1 MMGHV
6 GGNLFWELYRAL
18 QTMRGILMTCQLTSK
33 LLESKDCCQIGAVF
47 TWKRDFNFILP
58 WSRRL
63 IGTSVFAN
71 FGNDQDGQTVC
82 SCVRAASR
90 NRQFVLLVLLKRES
104 PKDWKCKRRNGTDY
118 KSRRLT
124 YNNRVAPLRWLTN
137 TRLIN

>member
-1 MMGHV
+1 MNRHNRIRKRMMGHV

-33 LLESKDCCQIGAVF
+33 PLESKDCCQIGAVF

-71 FGNDQDGQTVC
+71 FGNDQEMGRLSALVYG
-82 SCVRAASR
+82 
-90 NRQFVLLVLLKRES
+90 LLVEIDSLCFWS
-104 PKDWKCKRRNGTDY
+104 C
-118 KSRRLT
+118 
-124 YNNRVAPLRWLTN
+124 
-137 TRLIN
+137 